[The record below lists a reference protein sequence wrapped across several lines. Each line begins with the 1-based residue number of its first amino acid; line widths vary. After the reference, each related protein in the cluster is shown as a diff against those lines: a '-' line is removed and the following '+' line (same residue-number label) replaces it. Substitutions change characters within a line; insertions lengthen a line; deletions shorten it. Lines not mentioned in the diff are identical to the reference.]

1 MIDDIKNLRPV
12 TVDELIPKSLFDYN
26 LVNQHMK
33 KTQEETL
40 AAIDAAREER
50 EQNEKEKRDALKR
63 IADNSE
69 DTVNS
74 LKETNEL
81 LRENNELLKSEN
93 QRLKDYLELINN
105 LFAMEKE
112 NSEEQ
117 IELLRQATAIA
128 VQIDMSINE
137 NGKFNWKELLANTS
151 SATVF
156 TAIQVFLHSKGL
168 L

>member
-1 MIDDIKNLRPV
+1 M
-12 TVDELIPKSLFDYN
+12 
-26 LVNQHMK
+26 
-33 KTQEETL
+33 
-40 AAIDAAREER
+40 
-50 EQNEKEKRDALKR
+50 
-63 IADNSE
+63 
-69 DTVNS
+69 NS
-74 LKETNEL
+74 LRETNEL

-93 QRLKDYLELINN
+93 QRLKESIEVINN
-105 LFAMEKE
+105 LFALEKD